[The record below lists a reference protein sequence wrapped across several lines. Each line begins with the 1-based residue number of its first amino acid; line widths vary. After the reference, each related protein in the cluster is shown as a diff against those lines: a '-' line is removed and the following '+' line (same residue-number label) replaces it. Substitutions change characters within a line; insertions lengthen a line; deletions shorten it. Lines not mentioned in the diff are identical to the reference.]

1 MTWPER
7 ILLLVL
13 DLALLGVTLYLIRRR
28 RLREE
33 YVVLWVIAGLLL
45 LALTFVPTVSE
56 TVAGWLN
63 LAPVVLILV
72 VALVFLVAIM
82 LYSSSAITRHGR
94 RQEDLARDVA
104 ALKEEVER
112 LRERA
117 EQPPPPPA
125 EPKPKPPSLR
135 T

>member
-7 ILLLVL
+7 ILLLGL

-33 YVVLWVIAGLLL
+33 YAVLWVIAALLL
-45 LALTFVPTVSE
+45 LAMIFVPTVSE

-63 LAPVVLILV
+63 LAPIVLILV
-72 VALVFLVAIM
+72 VAVVFLVAIL
-82 LYSSSAITRHGR
+82 LYSSSAMTRHGR
-94 RQEDLARDVA
+94 RQEDLSRDVA

-117 EQPPPPPA
+117 DQPPPPPA